1 MGGLAGIIHFRGDP
15 PKPETIAA
23 MSAAVA
29 HRGRDDEGI
38 WIQGPAAFAQR
49 RFEVA
54 SVGRRQPV
62 VDPPELLMC
71 DGRLSTPSLEH
82 DVRAA
87 GQVPV
92 SASDADL
99 ALAAW
104 KAFGAE
110 CVGRFHGSFA
120 LAVWNARDR
129 VLHLVRD
136 KAGVKPLFYAWR
148 DGRLAFASDPRA
160 LLGLPWVSRDLAHE
174 ELAEYLSFRYT
185 HAPRTLLR
193 HVHQLP
199 PGQLARVDA
208 TGVRLLRWWAP
219 GLCAPGTEPPEE
231 YAAANAM
238 EHELGRAVDRRLPEG
253 NDPVGVLLSG
263 GVASSALVSLA
274 VRSGRPVH
282 TFNVSF
288 ADGGV
293 DEAAVAG
300 RVAKLYGTRHHT
312 VRIGRQD
319 FLDALLPTVAGMG
332 QPVPSP
338 AVVLQLALLRE
349 ASQHC
354 RIVLSGVG
362 SDEVLGGRTAARLM
376 QELRAARVAAHLPGR
391 VRSALGRLVAVAGRG
406 GAFDAPHSYGLSRL
420 IGGSNVFDVDTR
432 MKLLRDPAHVRPGM
446 RQMMLE
452 PFYNEVRTD
461 PINAVLHAYF
471 RGWLAEDGL
480 ARADRAAA
488 LAGVEVRLPFLDED
502 VVALCAGWPSTAKIK
517 RHHGRWYGKWPLR
530 RLVERTVPQQLVWR
544 SKRGVPYPL
553 GDWLRGEGEAFLW
566 ERTESVC
573 QDPMGLFQADT
584 IRELARQHA
593 RGEADHGPGLWT
605 LFFLDLWWRNLKG

>member
-1 MGGLAGIIHFRGDP
+1 VGGLAGIIHFRGDP
-15 PKPETIAA
+15 PKPESIAA

-49 RFEVA
+49 RFAV
-54 SVGRRQPV
+54 SSSGRRQPV
-62 VDPPELLMC
+62 VDGTDLLLL
-71 DGRLSTPSLEH
+71 DGRLVAPDLEH
-82 DVRAA
+82 QVRQA
-87 GQVPV
+87 GREPIT
-92 SASDADL
+92 SGNADL

-110 CVGRFHGSFA
+110 CLGRFHGSFA
-120 LAVWNARDR
+120 MAIWSGRDR

-136 KAGVKPLFYAWR
+136 KSGVKPLFYAWR
-148 DGRLAFASDPRA
+148 DGRVAFASDPRA
-160 LLGLPWVSRDLAHE
+160 LLRLSWVSRDLAHE

-193 HVHQLP
+193 DVHQLP
-199 PGQLARVDA
+199 AGSLARIDA

-219 GLCAPGTEPPEE
+219 GLCEPGTEPPTED
-231 YAAANAM
+231 AAAAAL
-238 EHELGRAVDRRLPEG
+238 ERELGRAVERRLPEG
-253 NDPVGVLLSG
+253 DQAVGVLLSG
-263 GVASSALVSLA
+263 GVASSAIVSQA

-282 TFNVSF
+282 TWNVSF
-288 ADGGV
+288 LDGGA

-300 RVAKLYGTRHHT
+300 RVAKLYGTTHHT
-312 VRIGRQD
+312 VRVGRQD
-319 FLDALLPTVAGMG
+319 FLDALPDTVAAMG

-338 AVVLQLALLRE
+338 AAVLQTVLLRH
-349 ASQHC
+349 AAGHV
-354 RIVLSGVG
+354 RVILSGSG
-362 SDEVLGGRTAARLM
+362 SNEILGGRKAARLM

-391 VRSALGRLVAVAGRG
+391 VRSALGQVVSAVGRS
-406 GAFDAPHSYGLSRL
+406 GAFEAPHSYGLDRL
-420 IGGSNVFDVDTR
+420 VGGSNVFTIDDR
-432 MKLLRDPAHVRPGM
+432 MRLLRDPAHVRPGM
-446 RQMMLE
+446 RRMMLE
-452 PFYNEVRTD
+452 PLYNEVRTD

-471 RGWLAEDGL
+471 RGWLAEDEL
-480 ARADRAAA
+480 PRADRVGA
-488 LAGVEVRLPFLDED
+488 LAGVEVRHPMLDED

-517 RHHGRWYGKWPLR
+517 RRHGRWYGKWPLR
-530 RLVERTVPQQLVWR
+530 SLVERTVPAQLVWR
-544 SKRGVPYPL
+544 PKRALPYPR

-573 QDPMGLFQADT
+573 QDQLGIFQPDA

-605 LFFLDLWWRNLKG
+605 LFFLDLWWRQLR